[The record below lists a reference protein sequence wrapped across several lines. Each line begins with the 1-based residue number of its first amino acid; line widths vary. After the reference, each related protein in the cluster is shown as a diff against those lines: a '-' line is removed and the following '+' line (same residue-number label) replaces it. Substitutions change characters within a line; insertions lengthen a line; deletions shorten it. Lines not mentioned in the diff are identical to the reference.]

1 MPWKS
6 KAMLDWK
13 SFSKA
18 VRVFRAEKG
27 VSLRAAVDEISLT
40 DHTILMRVER
50 GLPCSAE
57 NFLAICSWINQD
69 PLLFLKQTRSLQ
81 GG

>member
-1 MPWKS
+1 MI
-6 KAMLDWK
+6 DWK
-13 SFSKA
+13 AFSKS

-27 VSLRAAVDEISLT
+27 IALRAAIDEIGIN

-57 NFLAICSWINQD
+57 NFLSICSWINQD
-69 PLLFLKQTRSLQ
+69 PMLFLKQIRSL
-81 GG
+81 